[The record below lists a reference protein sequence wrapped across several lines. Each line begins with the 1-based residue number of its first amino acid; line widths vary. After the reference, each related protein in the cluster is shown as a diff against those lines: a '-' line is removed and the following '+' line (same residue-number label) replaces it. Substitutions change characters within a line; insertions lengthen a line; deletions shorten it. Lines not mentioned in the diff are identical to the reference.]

1 MVHHEPCLNELLF
14 NMCVHGRA
22 QLLLL
27 LLVSHNVKEQRPLC
41 SLLTFFHLSRAF
53 FFVSADIEINM
64 KEVAKKK
71 LVDDDDAATRCLSH
85 TQLTKQLTVKKVP
98 SRVMSAR

>member
-1 MVHHEPCLNELLF
+1 
-14 NMCVHGRA
+14 MCVHGRA
-22 QLLLL
+22 QLLLLL

-64 KEVAKKK
+64 KEVAKKSS
-71 LVDDDDAATRCLSH
+71 LMMMMMMLQRVVCH
-85 TQLTKQLTVKKVP
+85 THN
-98 SRVMSAR
+98 